1 MLFSQPSVRLAA
13 LQSWRREGIT
23 VAAYIFVS
31 TCKPK
36 TVLSLLI
43 YGCKS
48 GNQVFLVVML
58 KINVI

>member
-1 MLFSQPSVRLAA
+1 VRLAA

-58 KINVI
+58 KINAI